1 VPVAALLSTWQRMP
15 NHAASS
21 DPVELAKVLHQLR
34 PLAAALGEHPP
45 TTGRPSVLLE
55 EIATWSQA
63 LLDP

>member
-1 VPVAALLSTWQRMP
+1 VLVAALLSTWQRMLD
-15 NHAASS
+15 HAASS
-21 DPVELAKVLHQLR
+21 YAVELAKVLHQLR
-34 PLAAALGEHPP
+34 PLAAALGENPP